1 MSIYLYVNLVAVY
14 TIYEPALAIIII
26 ATLFMNLTASLI
38 NFAKDGLF
46 YHITSTPN
54 DGKTQLCSIT
64 VSMMLLSGILYI
76 SIEMC
81 STIILPALYIKIQ
94 FLGIM

>member
-14 TIYEPALAIIII
+14 TIYELAQAIITI

-38 NFAKDGLF
+38 NMAKDGMF

-54 DGKTQLCSIT
+54 DC
-64 VSMMLLSGILYI
+64 
-76 SIEMC
+76 
-81 STIILPALYIKIQ
+81 
-94 FLGIM
+94 

>member
-1 MSIYLYVNLVAVY
+1 MNL
-14 TIYEPALAIIII
+14 TALAIIIM

-38 NFAKDGLF
+38 DFTKNGLF

-64 VSMMLLSGILYI
+64 VSMMRLLGMLYI
-76 SIEMC
+76 GIEMC
-81 STIILPALYIKIQ
+81 STIILPVLYIKIQ
-94 FLGIM
+94 FLGIMYQPNKLLHALFMH

>member
-46 YHITSTPN
+46 YHITST
-54 DGKTQLCSIT
+54 L
-64 VSMMLLSGILYI
+64 MMLKLSCVVSL
-76 SIEMC
+76 
-81 STIILPALYIKIQ
+81 LV
-94 FLGIM
+94 